1 MRFVGE
7 GVALVIADTRAAA
20 IEAAEAVAVDYDELP
35 VVTEPMA
42 AMQPGAPSVWD
53 EYPDNIGYLWKR
65 GDVDATEAG
74 LRGAAHV
81 TKLEFSVSRVT
92 ANSMEPRGAWAEIGP
107 DGRMVVHASNQ
118 SPFNLRNGMAN
129 GNFGIPP
136 TDIRVLPGDV
146 GGSFGMKSGVH
157 VEVVLVAWA
166 ARRLNRPV
174 RWISDRTE
182 GFLTDEQAREMRITA
197 EIGLDANNRFT
208 ALRLRWNANLGA
220 YCSGRS
226 GWPVGNVGGV
236 AGTYII
242 PAIAAEVCGIMTH
255 TVPTAAY
262 RGAGRPE
269 ATYAIERVIDVAARE
284 RGISPYELRR
294 INLIPPEAMPY
305 KTALTFLYDCG
316 EFEGNMTKAAELAEL
331 DTFESRRADAEKRG
345 KLRGIG
351 LTNCIEVAGGPF
363 LRPAKDLSTLRFAE
377 DGRLILRS
385 GSMSVGQGLET
396 TMTQI
401 VADRFGIPIENILYE
416 QGDTDQ
422 LPFGKGNGG
431 SGALCIGGSAVML
444 AVDKVIERARNSPP
458 SCWKPPSPTSN
469 SMTANS
475 TSPAPIVPSTSP
487 PWAARRFD
495 PNFIPPGE
503 EGGLV
508 ESGEF
513 TPTAVT
519 FPNGTHICEVEIDP
533 DTGVT
538 EIVRYCAVEELGK
551 VLNPMIVAGQIHG
564 GVAQGIGQAM
574 GEVIIHDP
582 DSGQMLTAI
591 FHGLPDAARDD
602 LPDFRLAT
610 REVPTKG
617 NPIGAKGVGEAGTV
631 GAMAAVMNAVN
642 DALAPLGIRH
652 FDMPATPARVWEAIR
667 RLPREVSKDQA
678 ATLTSIFFVSAAV
691 AGSFGNVTVSTPVE
705 KSASII
711 ERSTPSGSQNDRTGE
726 CGSASPSDPSPS
738 CFFSLFKGRRSP
750 LMVTSMSFSAGKF
763 GGQPSRSIAAP
774 VAPTPARRSRRK
786 PPRPCCKYSVRS
798 LVAAEQTH
806 DFAAHDSADDT
817 QRGVH
822 QKSLAT
828 SVGQPMR
835 EVAGDQAENDPTDK
849 SHAAPLSFRREKLIT
864 RVGDPHPAAHQ
875 PVRAQ

>member
-1 MRFVGE
+1 MSTLETKSVRRREDPRLLTGGGDYAADAHRENMLHAIFVRSPYAHAKIIGINVADARGMAGIVAVYTNEDLDDVNPIPGGIGFPRPDGGKAAMTDRPLLVRDRVRFVGE
-7 GVALVIADTRAAA
+7 PVALVLSESRAAGL
-20 IEAAEAVAVDYDELP
+20 EAAEAVVVDYAELP
-35 VVTEPMA
+35 IVTDVMDAMETGA
-42 AMQPGAPSVWD
+42 APVWD

-65 GDVDATEAG
+65 GDAELTEAN
-74 LRGAAHV
+74 LKSSAHV
-81 TKLEFSVSRVT
+81 TKLDFTVSRVT
-92 ANSMEPRGAWAEIGP
+92 ANTMEPRGAWAEIGP

-129 GNFGIPP
+129 GNFNIKP
-136 TDIRVLPGDV
+136 TDIRVIPGDV

-166 ARRLNRPV
+166 ARKLNQPV
-174 RWISDRTE
+174 RWISERTE
-182 GFLTDEQAREMRITA
+182 GFLTDEQAREMRIIG
-197 EIGLDANNRFT
+197 ELGLDANNKIT
-208 ALRLRWNANLGA
+208 ALKLRWNANLGA

-236 AGTYII
+236 AGTYLI
-242 PAIAAEVCGIMTH
+242 PAISAEVCGVMTH

-269 ATYAIERVIDVAARE
+269 ATYAIERLIDVAARE

-316 EFEGNMTKAAELAEL
+316 EFEGNMIKAAELAEL
-331 DTFESRRADAEKRG
+331 DTFETRRDTAKANG

-377 DGRLILRS
+377 DGQLILRT

-401 VADRFGIPIENILYE
+401 VADRFGIPIENIRYE

-422 LPFGKGNGG
+422 LPYGKGNGG

-444 AVDKVIERARNSPP
+444 AVDKVIERAS
-458 SCWKPPSPTSN
+458 KL
-469 SMTANS
+469 
-475 TSPAPIVPSTSP
+475 
-487 PWAARRFD
+487 AAELLEAAVTDIELREGKFHIAGTDRSIDVAAVGRASFD
-495 PNFIPPGE
+495 ANFIPPGE
-503 EGGLV
+503 EGGLT

-513 TPTAVT
+513 IPTAVT

-538 EIVRYCAVEELGK
+538 EIIRYSAVEELGK
-551 VLNPMIVAGQIHG
+551 ILNPMIVAGQIHG
-564 GVAQGIGQAM
+564 GVVQGIGQAM

-582 DSGQMLTAI
+582 ASGQMLTAS
-591 FHGLPDAARDD
+591 FMDYQMPRADE

-610 REVPTKG
+610 REVPTKV

-631 GAMAAVMNAVN
+631 GAMAAVMNAIN

-652 FDMPATPARVWEAIR
+652 FDMPATPGRVWQAIT
-667 RLPREVSKDQA
+667 A
-678 ATLTSIFFVSAAV
+678 A
-691 AGSFGNVTVSTPVE
+691 
-705 KSASII
+705 K
-711 ERSTPSGSQNDRTGE
+711 
-726 CGSASPSDPSPS
+726 
-738 CFFSLFKGRRSP
+738 
-750 LMVTSMSFSAGKF
+750 
-763 GGQPSRSIAAP
+763 
-774 VAPTPARRSRRK
+774 
-786 PPRPCCKYSVRS
+786 
-798 LVAAEQTH
+798 
-806 DFAAHDSADDT
+806 
-817 QRGVH
+817 
-822 QKSLAT
+822 
-828 SVGQPMR
+828 
-835 EVAGDQAENDPTDK
+835 
-849 SHAAPLSFRREKLIT
+849 
-864 RVGDPHPAAHQ
+864 
-875 PVRAQ
+875 